1 MQTASPWSLLL
12 LVTLSSAA
20 LSVHA
25 VPKTPAYQP
34 VALAPFSPGQGS
46 GVAMAINN
54 DGMVCGL
61 SAGPTGAFCWRNGT
75 LVELQPLPGDD
86 NVYVE
91 GINERGQ
98 AVGTSQS
105 TLTFRRSA
113 VVFVDGVAHEVTIP
127 QATDASASDIDNAGD
142 IVGTYRSRNGDNMA
156 YLVRHGEV
164 QDLGT
169 LGQTVR
175 NSSAA
180 GINNRRQIV
189 GTSYIDAPTPI
200 GNSQTRAFLYQQG
213 VMTALPTPAG
223 YSSVAARINERGQ
236 VIGRLEPNDASWETW
251 RAALWDKDGV
261 KVLLD
266 QASDARGI
274 NNRGQ
279 VVGAVLTG
287 SGGFFY
293 EPGKG
298 VRSLNDLIDT
308 STGWN
313 IVYAQDIN
321 ERGQI
326 VGFGCKG
333 ELCGPVL
340 MNPTGGAH

>member
-1 MQTASPWSLLL
+1 MHTASRSSLILL
-12 LVTLSSAA
+12 ATLSCAAFSA
-20 LSVHA
+20 HA
-25 VPKTPAYQP
+25 GAHRPAYQP

-46 GVAMAINN
+46 GVAMAIN
-54 DGMVCGL
+54 DQGTVCGIWT
-61 SAGPTGAFCWRNGT
+61 GPTGAFCWRNGT
-75 LVELQPLPGDD
+75 LTALQPLPGDD
-86 NVYVE
+86 NVSVD
-91 GINERGQ
+91 GINARGQ
-98 AVGTSQS
+98 AVGMSQS
-105 TLTFRRSA
+105 TATFRRRA
-113 VVFVDGVAHEVTIP
+113 VVFVDGVAHEVPIP
-127 QATDASASDIDNAGD
+127 QAVDAYASDINDAGD
-142 IVGTYRSRNGDNMA
+142 VVGRYTARNGDTMA
-156 YLVRHGEV
+156 YLARHGEV

-169 LGQTVR
+169 LGHTNR
-175 NSSAA
+175 NSYAA

-189 GTSYIDAPTPI
+189 GASNIDTPTPI
-200 GNSQTRAFLYQQG
+200 GNTQERAFLYRNG
-213 VMTALPTPAG
+213 SLTALATPAG
-223 YSSVAARINERGQ
+223 FSSVASRVNERGQ
-236 VIGRLEPNDASWETW
+236 VIGRLEPNDDSWETW
-251 RAALWDKDGV
+251 RAALWDQGQV

-313 IVYAQDIN
+313 IVYAQAIN

-340 MNPTGGAH
+340 MNPTGGGN